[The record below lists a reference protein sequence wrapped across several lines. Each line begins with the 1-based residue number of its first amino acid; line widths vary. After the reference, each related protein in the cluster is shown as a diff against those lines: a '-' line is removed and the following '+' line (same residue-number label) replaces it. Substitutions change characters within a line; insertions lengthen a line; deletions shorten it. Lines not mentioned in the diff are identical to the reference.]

1 MGGWKG
7 KRMRRKYNIAQS
19 QADSNF
25 QYHACKREKGGVTI
39 KMTRQDNKVEKRA
52 KKLKKIEY

>member
-1 MGGWKG
+1 MH
-7 KRMRRKYNIAQS
+7 RKYNIAQS